1 MSDAVRV
8 AVCGGDDLRASI
20 DALGFVPV
28 DEGAVLAV
36 VEASDPQAI
45 ARAAALPADLPRA
58 IVGTAEHRALLFAI
72 GAPRSA
78 VADSIEPAILG
89 PVLVALLPP
98 ARPPR
103 TRVVAVTGVRGG
115 VGRTLLATNLA
126 RRIARRMKVCL
137 VDATGSGAAAWWL
150 RCDASPWSSLE
161 GLVDE
166 MSADHLGVVAHET
179 APGLRLVGGAFGSPS
194 EAIVSATVRAA
205 AASDDVVV
213 VDAPPAWAPIFAALR
228 RVADR
233 CLVLAYEDPSSIA
246 ALAAAAPRDED
257 WIIASQS
264 RAQHIGDRAVFRAMP
279 RDEPAVA
286 SAFAR
291 RDSVGGTLGRAYDD
305 LADLVV
311 IDAS

>member
-1 MSDAVRV
+1 MTETVRV
-8 AVCGGDDLRASI
+8 AVFGGDDLRASI

-28 DEGAVLAV
+28 DEGAAIAV
-36 VEASDPQAI
+36 IDASDAHAI
-45 ARAAALPADLPRA
+45 ARAATLPPDVPRA
-58 IVGTAEHRALLFAI
+58 IVGTLEHRALLFAM

-78 VADSIEPAILG
+78 VADSIEPAVLG

-98 ARPPR
+98 PRPAR

-126 RRIARRMKVCL
+126 RRIARRTKVCL
-137 VDATGSGAAAWWL
+137 IDATGSGAAAWWL

-179 APGLRLVGGAFGSPS
+179 APGLRLVGGPFASPS
-194 EAIVSATVRAA
+194 EAIVSATIRAA
-205 AASDDVVV
+205 TASDDIVI
-213 VDAPPAWAPIFAALR
+213 VDASPAWDPAFGALR
-228 RVADR
+228 RLADR
-233 CLVLAYEDPSSIA
+233 CLVLAYEDPASVA
-246 ALAAAAPRDED
+246 ALIASAPREED

-264 RAQHIGDRAVFRAMP
+264 RAQRIGDHAIFRAMP
-279 RDEPAVA
+279 RDESAVA

-291 RDSVGGTLGRAYDD
+291 RDTIGGALGRAYDD
-305 LADLVV
+305 LAELVA